1 MKYCLPSINLQ
12 MDIIL
17 KTRFLILKIVLKTP
31 ATCLW
36 PLGLQ
41 GCLTEIIVATAE
53 LTLFP
58 LKPKRNGSLLMAR
71 FEIAILRSGTSG
83 WKKRK
88 KIGLG

>member
-36 PLGLQ
+36 PLGLHE
-41 GCLTEIIVATAE
+41 CLTEIIVATVE
-53 LTLFP
+53 L
-58 LKPKRNGSLLMAR
+58 
-71 FEIAILRSGTSG
+71 I
-83 WKKRK
+83 
-88 KIGLG
+88 